1 MANKTFLLG
10 VGAQKAGTTW
20 LHSQLCKNAFFDPG
34 FTKEYHSFDSIYAAK
49 YVDWVSS
56 WLHKLSSIDETLPN
70 ARAKKASLL
79 KRLLFV
85 YEPDSYFEYFKKLS
99 DASPRIQLVG
109 DITPS
114 YSMLDADAFAFI
126 KNGLETA
133 GLKVKVVFL
142 MRDPVE
148 RVWSAKRM
156 QRRHSKSSGKLIR
169 SSIETSLIR
178 ALRNQGSRLKTDYNR
193 VIHSLETVFDANDIF
208 YGFFEELFTQEC
220 YERFRQFLSLNLID
234 PDYKQSINA
243 SPKDSDLT
251 DELAIKMC
259 QSYES
264 TYTYINDRF
273 DGAAER
279 LWNKH
284 YKLSRRPMNES
295 SSF

>member
-20 LHSQLCKNAFFDPG
+20 LHSQLCKNAFFHPG
-34 FTKEYHSFDSIYAAK
+34 FTKEYHTFDSIYAAK

-56 WLHKLSSIDETLPN
+56 WIHKLSSIDETLPT

-99 DASPRIQLVG
+99 EFSPRIQLVG

-114 YSMLDADAFAFI
+114 YSMLDTNAFAYI
-126 KNGLETA
+126 KNKLESVGLN
-133 GLKVKVVFL
+133 VKVVFL

-156 QRRHSKSSGKLIR
+156 KRRHAVSTGKTVN
-169 SSIETSLIR
+169 SSIETSL
-178 ALRNQGSRLKTDYNR
+178 LRTVSNQGSRLKTDYQR
-193 VIHSLETVFDANDIF
+193 VINNLENIFEPNDIF
-208 YGFFEELFTQEC
+208 YGFFEELFTQAS
-220 YERFRQFLSLNLID
+220 YERFREFINLDLID
-234 PDYKQSINA
+234 PDYNTSINA
-243 SPKDSDLT
+243 SPKDSDISE
-251 DELAIKMC
+251 ELAIKMC
-259 QSYES
+259 QSYNS
-264 TYTYINDRF
+264 TYTYINSRF
-273 DGAAER
+273 NGAAER

-284 YKLSRRPMNES
+284 YKLSQRYIGES
-295 SSF
+295 SLS